1 MKRFLSTAFLLLFSV
16 HAFTTVALKINMIT
30 SQDTKK
36 LIDDVAKSLLS
47 LLPADVYLQL
57 SVDGSITFTSPLET
71 EKEEW
76 YELAFSATY
85 DATQERFDTVWIE
98 NNRRVYSC
106 SYSKKEQRLYSEF
119 IRECSHYPLEKAS
132 LWLLKNNRFD
142 KYLRITYHPSVDEYA
157 SFSPDGRYFAFIT
170 DRLSGNRN
178 IALLDLIEGKIDI
191 LPISGSSEYFP
202 RFSPDGKR
210 IAFQGSLH
218 GFWNVYVMPLENYS
232 KNILLISAGNSP
244 AYCPNWYD
252 ENTILY
258 VQDTETSNALYSATL
273 ARKRAKINLPIQFDM
288 VFSPVV
294 YRGTIYFVG
303 LKDSDF
309 GIYALTPDGT
319 VVTIENSFFNE
330 HDPAISPD
338 GRYLAYSCNSTGYY
352 TIWIKDLLTQE
363 KWCITKDI
371 PHDAFYPSFSADGK
385 LIAFSVYE
393 GSYEPDI
400 WFAKFTP
407 ASSSLQAGSAPGQ

>member
-1 MKRFLSTAFLLLFSV
+1 MT
-16 HAFTTVALKINMIT
+16 T
-30 SQDTKK
+30 SQETKK
-36 LIDDVAKSLLS
+36 LIDDVAKSLIS
-47 LLPADVYLQL
+47 LLPAGVYLQL
-57 SVDGSITFTSPLET
+57 NIDDTITFISPFET
-71 EKEEW
+71 EKEQW
-76 YELAFSATY
+76 YELTFNATY
-85 DATQERFDTVWIE
+85 DATQERFEAQWIE
-98 NNRRVYSC
+98 ENLRVYSC
-106 SYSKKEQRLYSEF
+106 SYSKKEQRPYSEF

-132 LWLLKNNRFD
+132 LWLLKNN
-142 KYLRITYHPSVDEYA
+142 KYETYLRITYHPSIDEYA
-157 SFSPDGRYFAFIT
+157 SFSPDGKYLAFIT

-178 IALLDLIEGKIDI
+178 IALLDLMEGRINV

-218 GFWNVYVMPLENYS
+218 GFWNVYSMPIENYS
-232 KNILLISAGNSP
+232 RNILLISAGNSP

-273 ARKRAKINLPIQFDM
+273 ARRRTKINLPLQFDM
-288 VFSPVV
+288 VFSPTAH
-294 YRGTIYFVG
+294 RGTIYFVG
-303 LKDSDF
+303 LRDSDF
-309 GIYALTPDGT
+309 GIYALTPEGT
-319 VVTIENSFFNE
+319 VVTVENSFFNE

-352 TIWIKDLLTQE
+352 TIWVKDLQTQE

-371 PHDAFYPSFSADGK
+371 PHDAFYPAFSHDGK

-400 WFAKFTP
+400 WFVRFTP
-407 ASSSLQAGSAPGQ
+407 VSSNLQVEPAPGQ